1 MKTNRMC
8 AILGNVHRYEALE
21 PLTTNRP
28 IATLPF
34 DCKYRLIDFPLSA
47 VANAN
52 IDSVFM
58 IFNEGETQSVF
69 DHIRSGKEWNLDTLK
84 NRFFMYF
91 FQEFERKRAADEDYY
106 GSLID
111 YLRKSE
117 SAYTAIMGSKM
128 LCNIDLRSVLRL
140 HEKQNNNLTVVY
152 KKVSPEEID
161 ECDTILALDE
171 QNRVTDNN
179 FLRDHKTLQEKEN
192 LCMDIFIADT
202 DWLIDFLIKGEKE
215 RGPAAISHLLKDH
228 LVDVSAKAVEY
239 TGYLSNISSIE
250 AYYKANMDMLDHNKF
265 TSLLFSNQKIYT
277 KIKNEVPTYYAENS
291 EVNNSQLATGG
302 MVEGRIVNSL
312 IGRRVNILN
321 GASVKDSI
329 IMGNCKILED
339 AEIEYAILDK
349 NVIVDAHVKIKGT
362 KENPLVIQKGARITE
377 DILPVTLVEKG

>member
-8 AILGNVHRYEALE
+8 AVLGNAHRYEDLK
-21 PLTTNRP
+21 PLTNNRP

-47 VANAN
+47 IANAN

-84 NRFFMYF
+84 NRFFMNF
-91 FQEFERKRAADEDYY
+91 FQDFERKQAAGKEYY

-128 LCNIDLRSVLRL
+128 LCNIDLRAVLRL
-140 HEKQNNNLTVVY
+140 HEKQKNNLTVVY

-161 ECDTILALDE
+161 KCDTILTLNE
-171 QNRVTDNN
+171 QNQVQESH
-179 FLRDHKTLQEKEN
+179 FLKDQTTLQEKEN
-192 LCMDIFIADT
+192 LCMDIFIANT
-202 DWLIDFLIKGEKE
+202 DWLINFLIQGEKAQE
-215 RGPAAISHLLKDH
+215 PTTVSNLLKDY
-228 LVDVSAKAVEY
+228 LVDAAAKAVEY
-239 TGYLSNISSIE
+239 TGYLSNISSIN

-277 KIKNEVPTYYAENS
+277 KIKNEVPTYYAGSS
-291 EVNNSQLATGG
+291 EVKNSQLATGV
-302 MVEGRIVNSL
+302 MVEGSVNSSL

-321 GASVKDSI
+321 GAKVKDSI

-349 NVIVDAHVKIKGT
+349 NVIVDAGIKIKGT
-362 KENPLVIQKGARITE
+362 KEHPVVVEKGARIKE
-377 DILPVTLVEKG
+377 DILPASFVTEG